1 MKQNKNWWVLQY
13 SSHRRN
19 CENKEFSMHEEM
31 ETFFGTLDET
41 FAFITTHGTSN
52 NTGSVLRLIARKEH
66 LSNPRISYFEC
77 QNGLMIRKEKPT
89 NASSCCYSEL
99 RFRLT
104 ATCLK
109 RNGATDLKKQ
119 ALLIKKFDEL
129 LQARHKGQD

>member
-13 SSHRRN
+13 SSNRRN
-19 CENKEFSMHEEM
+19 CKNKEFSTHEQM

-41 FAFITTHGTSN
+41 FAFITNHGTSN
-52 NTGSVLRLIARKEH
+52 NTRSMLELIARKEC
-66 LSNPRISYFEC
+66 LNNPRIDYFDC
-77 QNGLMIRKEKPT
+77 KNGLMIRKEKPT
-89 NASSCCYSEL
+89 NASWCCYSEL

-129 LQARHKGQD
+129 MQVRHKGQD